1 MSLQRWPAPSSGQRP
16 ISFPSSP
23 LPRFPASSDSRPQ
36 GLVRIVNL
44 SDEPGTPDIIVIDAA
59 GVRVKGASLAV
70 AAGGT
75 ARFESDDLESGNPDA
90 GLTGATGPLAFGA

>member
-1 MSLQRWPAPSSGQRP
+1 MVLATLAGARQRTATHIVP
-16 ISFPSSP
+16 F
-23 LPRFPASSDSRPQ
+23 FPASSDSRPQ